1 MISSYST
8 IFALGHKAV
17 APLLDVEVIVEEKI
31 DGSQFSFGKIDGE
44 LQMRSKSCQ
53 VFMEMPG
60 MFEAATTTCDLL
72 MPDLPEGVIFRCE
85 YLSKPHHN
93 VLTYE
98 REPKQ
103 NLIVYDIEDPAF
115 GGFIIPE
122 MKRQW
127 CKKFNLETVPLLFE
141 GKITLD
147 KLQEL
152 LYNDSI
158 LGGTKIEG
166 VVIKP
171 KNYDLYGTDKKVLM
185 GKYVS
190 EAFKEKHAAEWKG
203 SNPTKSD
210 VVQFLIKELNTEA
223 RWQKAVQHL
232 REAGKLEE
240 GPKAIGALM
249 KEVKAD
255 VLKEEREYIT
265 EKVMQN
271 VMPQIMRAIGSGLP
285 EWFKKKL
292 AEEQFNAIQ
301 RPEEETGKLAKVVS

>member
-1 MISSYST
+1 
-8 IFALGHKAV
+8 
-17 APLLDVEVIVEEKI
+17 LDVEVIVEEKI

-53 VFMEMPG
+53 VFMDIPG

-93 VLTYE
+93 VLSYD
-98 REPKQ
+98 RVPQ
-103 NLIVYDIEDPAF
+103 GHLIVYDIEDPATKN
-115 GGFIIPE
+115 GFASPE
-122 MKRQW
+122 YKLWRASVYHLQIA
-127 CKKFNLETVPLLFE
+127 PILFE

-152 LYNDSI
+152 LYNESI

-190 EAFKEKHAAEWKG
+190 EAFKEKHQREWKG
-203 SNPTKSD
+203 ANPTKSD

-255 VLKEEREYIT
+255 VMKEEREYIT

-271 VMPQIMRAIGSGLP
+271 IMPQVMRAIGAGLP
-285 EWFKKKL
+285 EWYKAKL
-292 AEEQFNAIQ
+292 MQEAFQEAFNVL
-301 RPEEETGKLAKVVS
+301 TN

>member
-60 MFEAATTTCDLL
+60 MFEAATETCDIIG
-72 MPDLPEGVIFRCE
+72 PDLPDGMIFRAE

-98 REPKQ
+98 RVPAQ
-103 NLIVYDIEDPAF
+103 NLIVYDITYTNGDYASPGDKKMLAA
-115 GGFIIPE
+115 
-122 MKRQW
+122 QW
-127 CKKFNLETVPLLFE
+127 HLETVPVLFE

-190 EAFKEKHAAEWKG
+190 EAFKEKHAAGKG

-271 VMPQIMRAIGSGLP
+271 VMPQVMRAIGAGLP
-285 EWFKKKL
+285 EWYKTKL
-292 AEEQFNAIQ
+292 MQEAFDGTNSGRVEVQA
-301 RPEEETGKLAKVVS
+301 GD